1 MQEVLLNSGVF
12 TEIKVVLFSKVFRL
26 KAFCSFDAPFGS
38 ILKKYTSFSR
48 LHYSLVA
55 TSVLFAELKQFKAIC
70 PGNRHTH
77 RHTEQTTVTLAMR
90 PRTVRLIII
99 PNFIQFFSLNNP
111 L

>member
-38 ILKKYTSFSR
+38 ILKKYTSFST

-70 PGNRHTH
+70 PGNRHT
-77 RHTEQTTVTLAMR
+77 EQTTVTLAMR

-99 PNFIQFFSLNNP
+99 PYFIQFFSLNNP